1 MKNSNIQ
8 INKKAD
14 DKIEYLTE
22 VLPMI
27 PTNTILYKKLTGLG
41 ATYGELKADRNSI
54 IIEPNKPVISGKY
67 KDPKHQNDN
76 LFGVYEGIYTDNI
89 IAYIERSIKQK
100 KHFKILTTPESFS
113 KVQEAFE
120 EMEID
125 IHFNCFLLFDEC
137 HKIIKDVDYRENIT
151 LPMDFFFECKQKAL
165 VSATP
170 IEFTDPRFEEQ
181 GFQTIT
187 IIPAFDY
194 TKEIN
199 LHVTNN
205 LLQAAKEILLQDRTE
220 KYFIFC
226 NSTDTIYALMQQLDL
241 LNESAVFC
249 SDKSVDKLKDLKF
262 NNAADVWEKN
272 IMKRYNWLTSRFYNA
287 VDIELEEKPTVFLLT
302 DCYFTEYTV
311 FDPNTDVIQC
321 VGRFRNGVSSIHHIS
336 NNNRN
341 FSVRSKDELK
351 GYITCSKE
359 LYDMLQNLYNYAT
372 TISAKDAY
380 NAAIETLPFTKVLD
394 KNGKTNYFAID
405 NYVNSEL
412 VKGYYQCANNLWEA
426 YKDCNA
432 FIINHYSIEYYK
444 LGDYERL
451 QRANKSISIK
461 EKRKIMV
468 QQLELLGNC
477 QTEMEYQF
485 KRDLEQTDSFI
496 VEAYDKIGKDKIEH
510 LKYNRKKIKEAMILA
525 DYHKKATGTEVLKLI
540 ANSFEAGQ
548 WYSAKYIKEELI
560 RIFNLVGLHPKKAI
574 TSHTINDF
582 FNAVQSER
590 KKVKGYQLLKSRSI

>member
-1 MKNSNIQ
+1 MKNRDIR

-14 DKIEYLTE
+14 GTIQYLTE

-41 ATYGELKADRNSI
+41 ATYGELKAKRNSI
-54 IIEPNKPVISGKY
+54 IIEPNKPVISGKC
-67 KDPKHQNDN
+67 KDPKHKDDN
-76 LFGVYEGIYTDNI
+76 LFGVYEGVYTDHI
-89 IAYIERSIKQK
+89 IAYIERSIKLNK
-100 KHFKILTTPESFS
+100 YFKILTTPESFS
-113 KVQEAFE
+113 KVQEAFD

-125 IHFNCFLLFDEC
+125 IRFNCFLLFDEC
-137 HKIIKDVDYRENIT
+137 HKIVKDVDFRSDIT

-181 GFQTIT
+181 NFQTIT
-187 IIPAFDY
+187 IVPTFDY
-194 TKEIN
+194 TKGIN

-205 LLQAAKEILLQDRTE
+205 LLQAAKEILSQDRTE

-249 SDKSVDKLKDLKF
+249 SDKSVGKLKDLKF
-262 NNAADVWEKN
+262 SNASDIWDKD

-336 NNNRN
+336 NTNRN

-359 LYDMLQNLYNYAT
+359 LYDMLQNYYNYAT

-380 NAAIETLPFTKVLD
+380 SAAIETLPFTKMLD
-394 KNGKTNYFAID
+394 KNGKINYFAID

-412 VKGYYQCANNLWEA
+412 VKGYYQCPNNLGEA
-426 YKDCNA
+426 YKNCDA
-432 FIINHYSIEYYK
+432 FIVNHYSVTDYK

-451 QRANKSISIK
+451 QRVNKSISIK
-461 EKRKIMV
+461 GKRKIMV
-468 QQLELLGNC
+468 QQLELLGDC

-525 DYHKKATGTEVLKLI
+525 DYQKKATGTEVHKI
-540 ANSFEAGQ
+540 VYNSFEAGQ
-548 WYSAKYIKEELI
+548 WYSAKDIKKELI
-560 RIFNLVGLHPKKAI
+560 RIFDLLSIVPKRAV
-574 TSHTINDF
+574 TSHTILDF
-582 FNAVQSER
+582 FNAVESKR
-590 KKVKGYQLLKSRSI
+590 KNIKGYQLIKRRSI

>member
-1 MKNSNIQ
+1 MRNKDIKIS
-8 INKKAD
+8 KKAD
-14 DKIEYLTE
+14 GTIQYLTE

-41 ATYGELKADRNSI
+41 ATYGELKAKRNSI
-54 IIEPNKPVISGKY
+54 IIEPNKPVISGKC
-67 KDPKHQNDN
+67 KDPKHKDDN
-76 LFGVYEGIYTDNI
+76 LFGVYEGVYTDHI
-89 IAYIERSIKQK
+89 IAYIERSIKQN
-100 KHFKILTTPESFS
+100 KHFKILTTPESFG
-113 KVQEAFE
+113 KVQEAFD

-125 IHFNCFLLFDEC
+125 IRFTCFLLFDEC
-137 HKIIKDVDYRENIT
+137 HKIVKDVDFRSDIT

-181 GFQTIT
+181 NFQTIT
-187 IIPAFDY
+187 IVPTFDY
-194 TKEIN
+194 TKGIN

-205 LLQAAKEILLQDRTE
+205 LLQAAKEILSQDRTE

-262 NNAADVWEKN
+262 SNASDIWDKD
-272 IMKRYNWLTSRFYNA
+272 IMMRYNWLTSRFYNA

-336 NNNRN
+336 NTNRN

-351 GYITCSKE
+351 GYITCSRE
-359 LYDMLQNLYNYAT
+359 LYDMLRNLYNYAT

-380 NAAIETLPFTKVLD
+380 SAAIETLPFTKMLD
-394 KNGKTNYFAID
+394 RNEKTNYFAID

-412 VKGYYQCANNLWEA
+412 VKGYYQCANNFREA
-426 YKDCNA
+426 YKNCDA
-432 FIINHYSIEYYK
+432 FIVNHYSVTDYK

-451 QRANKSISIK
+451 QRVNKSILIK

-468 QQLELLGNC
+468 QQLELLGDC

-496 VEAYDKIGKDKIEH
+496 VEAYDKIGKGEIER
-510 LKYNRKKIKEAMILA
+510 LKYNRKKIKEAMVLA
-525 DYHKKATGTEVLKLI
+525 NYHKKATGTEVLKLI
-540 ANSFEAGQ
+540 ANSFEAGK
-548 WYSAKYIKEELI
+548 WYPAKYIKEELI

-574 TSHTINDF
+574 TSHTILDF
-582 FNAVQSER
+582 FNAVESKR
-590 KKVKGYQLLKSRSI
+590 KNIKGYQLIKRRSI

>member
-1 MKNSNIQ
+1 MRNKDIR
-8 INKKAD
+8 ICKKAGGT
-14 DKIEYLTE
+14 IQYLTE

-41 ATYGELKADRNSI
+41 ATYGELKAKRNSI
-54 IIEPNKPVISGKY
+54 IIEPNKPVISGKC
-67 KDPKHQNDN
+67 KDPKHKDDN
-76 LFGVYEGIYTDNI
+76 LFGVYEGVYTDHI
-89 IAYIERSIKQK
+89 IAYIERSIKQN
-100 KHFKILTTPESFS
+100 KHFKILTTPESFG
-113 KVQEAFE
+113 KVQEAFD

-125 IHFNCFLLFDEC
+125 IRFTCFLLFDEC
-137 HKIIKDVDYRENIT
+137 HKIVKDVDFRSDIT

-181 GFQTIT
+181 NFQTIT
-187 IIPAFDY
+187 IVPTFDY
-194 TKEIN
+194 TKGIN

-205 LLQAAKEILLQDRTE
+205 LLQAAKEILSQDRTE

-262 NNAADVWEKN
+262 SNASDIWDKD

-336 NNNRN
+336 NTNRN

-351 GYITCSKE
+351 GYITCSRE

-380 NAAIETLPFTKVLD
+380 RAAIETLPFTKMLD
-394 KNGKTNYFAID
+394 RNEKTNYFAID

-412 VKGYYQCANNLWEA
+412 VKGYYQCANNFREA
-426 YKDCNA
+426 YKNCDA
-432 FIINHYSIEYYK
+432 FIVNHYSVTDYK

-451 QRANKSISIK
+451 QRVNKSILIK

-468 QQLELLGNC
+468 QQLELLGDC

-496 VEAYDKIGKDKIEH
+496 VEAYDKIGKGEIER

-525 DYHKKATGTEVLKLI
+525 DYQKKATGTEVLKLI
-540 ANSFEAGQ
+540 TNSFEAGR
-548 WYSAKYIKEELI
+548 WYPAKYIKEELI

-574 TSHTINDF
+574 TSHTILDF
-582 FNAVQSER
+582 FNAVESKR
-590 KKVKGYQLLKSRSI
+590 KNTKGYQLIKRRSI

>member
-1 MKNSNIQ
+1 
-8 INKKAD
+8 
-14 DKIEYLTE
+14 
-22 VLPMI
+22 
-27 PTNTILYKKLTGLG
+27 
-41 ATYGELKADRNSI
+41 
-54 IIEPNKPVISGKY
+54 
-67 KDPKHQNDN
+67 
-76 LFGVYEGIYTDNI
+76 
-89 IAYIERSIKQK
+89 
-100 KHFKILTTPESFS
+100 
-113 KVQEAFE
+113 
-120 EMEID
+120 
-125 IHFNCFLLFDEC
+125 
-137 HKIIKDVDYRENIT
+137 
-151 LPMDFFFECKQKAL
+151 MDFFFECEQKAL

-187 IIPAFDY
+187 IIPTFDY
-194 TKEIN
+194 SKEIN

-205 LLQAAKEILLQDRTE
+205 LLQATKEILSQDRAE
-220 KYFIFC
+220 QCFIFC
-226 NSTDTIYALMQQLDL
+226 NSTDTIYALMQQLNL

-262 NNAADVWEKN
+262 NNAADVWDKG

-287 VDIELEEKPTVFLLT
+287 VDIELEENPTVFLLT

-336 NNNRN
+336 NANRN
-341 FSVRSKDELK
+341 FTVRSKDELK
-351 GYITCSKE
+351 GYITCSRE
-359 LYDMLQNLYNYAT
+359 LYDMLQNLYDYAT

-380 NAAIETLPFTKVLD
+380 SAAIETLPFTKMLD
-394 KNGKTNYFAID
+394 KKGKTNYFAID

-426 YKDCNA
+426 YKNCDA
-432 FIINHYSIEYYK
+432 FIINHYSVADYK

-451 QRANKSISIK
+451 QRINKSITIK

-468 QQLELLGNC
+468 QQLELLGDC

-485 KRDLEQTDSFI
+485 KRDLEQADSFI
-496 VEAYDKIGKDKIEH
+496 VEAYDKIGKGEIER

-560 RIFNLVGLHPKKAI
+560 RIFNIIGLHPKKSV

-590 KKVKGYQLLKSRSI
+590 KKVKGYQLIKSRSI